1 MRNNIQHGYAL
12 YKYIFH
18 ICFTL
23 NASEHIIIIISKNI
37 RLYLFLEKRKIK
49 KPSSNNVSL
58 IFSNFPSKFFA
69 IMSIYIFSKKKK
81 IIIHKHQ

>member
-49 KPSSNNVSL
+49 KPSSNN
-58 IFSNFPSKFFA
+58 A
-69 IMSIYIFSKKKK
+69 R
-81 IIIHKHQ
+81 